1 MVDELCFYVIVSKSV
16 QFIVNDKVV
25 IMCLLKIDM
34 GENHGKKNHAAVII
48 PVFCIIAA
56 WGSWYQ
62 SSN

>member
-48 PVFCIIAA
+48 LSFV
-56 WGSWYQ
+56 
-62 SSN
+62 